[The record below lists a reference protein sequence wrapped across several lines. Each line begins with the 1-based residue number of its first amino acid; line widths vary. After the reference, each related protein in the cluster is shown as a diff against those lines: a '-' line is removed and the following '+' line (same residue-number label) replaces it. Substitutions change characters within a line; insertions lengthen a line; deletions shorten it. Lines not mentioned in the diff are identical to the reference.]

1 MIVKPIK
8 TRIFKE
14 GESLPDFLFENIK
27 KLDEGSVVVVSSKI
41 VALAEGRVTVFKTEK
56 EKIEAI
62 KKESELS
69 FPDLKNNSKRW
80 FTVVS
85 GMLTTLAGID
95 ESNGNGKSIFLPKDS
110 FKSATSLLKKIK
122 IHYKIK
128 NVGVVIADSRSIPM
142 RRGILGQAIGYA
154 GFKGLGDYRGQ
165 KDLFGRKIKYARP
178 NVADTL
184 ASVAVLLM
192 GESGESKPLCVVK
205 NAPVKFSKATNKKE
219 LVVPLK
225 EDKFGNFYKEIVK
238 RKII

>member
-1 MIVKPIK
+1 MILKPVK

-14 GESLPDFLFENIK
+14 GESLPDFLFANIK
-27 KLDEGSVVVVSSKI
+27 SLKEGSVVVVSSKI
-41 VALAEGRVTVFKTEK
+41 VALAEGRVVVFKTEK

-80 FTVVS
+80 FTLVS

-110 FKSATSLLKKIK
+110 FKSATSLLKKIQN
-122 IHYKIK
+122 HYKIK
-128 NVGVVIADSRSIPM
+128 NVGVVIADSRSIPL

-184 ASVAVLLM
+184 AGACVLLM
-192 GESGESKPLCVVK
+192 GESGESKPLCVIE
-205 NAPVKFSKATNKKE
+205 NAPVKFSISTNKKE